1 VARPADVMLAI
12 PSRWTPTVVK
22 PELPD
27 AHDRDLLSRIGR
39 GDEEA
44 FRGLFRRYAP
54 TAMALAE
61 RVLRRLH
68 LAEETV
74 QEAFL
79 ALWRNPEGYD
89 PERGSVRAWLLS
101 TVHHRAVDLVRRE
114 EAQRRRAVEAVP
126 EQEEPDHAVDVVEE
140 IGAQEERVSV
150 REALQQLPP
159 DQREVIELMYYGGR
173 SQSRIAQELDLPLG
187 TVKSRTLLGMRRLRA
202 ALSGLER

>member
-1 VARPADVMLAI
+1 MARPAHVMLAI
-12 PSRWTPTVVK
+12 PSRWTLTVVT

-27 AHDRDLLSRIGR
+27 ARDRDLLSRVGR

-54 TAMALAE
+54 TAIALAE
-61 RVLRRLH
+61 RIVRRMH

-79 ALWRNPEGYD
+79 ALWRNPDGYD

-114 EAQRRRAVEAVP
+114 EAQRRRALEAVP
-126 EQEEPDHAVDVVEE
+126 EREEPDHAAEVVEE
-140 IGAQEERVSV
+140 IGARAERASV

-159 DQREVIELMYYGGR
+159 DQREVIELMYFGGR
-173 SQSRIAQELDLPLG
+173 SQSQIAQELDLPLG

-202 ALSGLER
+202 ALSGMER